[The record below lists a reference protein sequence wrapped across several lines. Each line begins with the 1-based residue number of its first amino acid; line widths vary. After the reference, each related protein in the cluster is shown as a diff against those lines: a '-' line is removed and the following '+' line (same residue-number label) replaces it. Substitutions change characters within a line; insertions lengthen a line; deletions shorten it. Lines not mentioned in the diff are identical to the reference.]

1 MSLQKDLENFEKGLR
16 KHAELMENVIDSD
29 QWGPL
34 DTAEAAEELYN
45 EFIILLER
53 NGI

>member
-1 MSLQKDLENFEKGLR
+1 MSLKADLENFEKGLR
-16 KHAELMENVIDSD
+16 KHAELMDKVIDAD
-29 QWGPL
+29 DWGPL

-45 EFIILLER
+45 EFIILLEK